1 MRSWFSG
8 GETRLEDSRRDF
20 LGKLRSMTGGQVV
33 AVTVDKVYTKK
44 SQPGEEKFVDK
55 LKKVG

>member
-1 MRSWFSG
+1 M
-8 GETRLEDSRRDF
+8 EDSRRDF

-44 SQPGEEKFVDK
+44 SQPEEEKFVDK